1 VRAPDRPTGTELKEI
16 TAMTPTD
23 TRVALVDA
31 ATMRDRITALDQHL
45 GERLTPRLSGKA
57 GQMLEP
63 IGVVLAVQ
71 LAVVDYAQDAAAG
84 MPGPMASMLRR
95 TTEMRIPEVLRTVV
109 AEGDAQAV
117 LDAYALVN
125 PS

>member
-1 VRAPDRPTGTELKEI
+1 
-16 TAMTPTD
+16 
-23 TRVALVDA
+23 
-31 ATMRDRITALDQHL
+31 MRDRITALDQHL
-45 GERLTPRLSGKA
+45 GERLAPRLSGKA

-63 IGVVLAVQ
+63 LGVVLAVR

-84 MPGPMASMLRR
+84 MPEPMASMLRR
-95 TTEMRIPEVLRTVV
+95 TTEMRIPEVLRAVV